1 MRTDVYQKLRAIT
14 AWFGSVCLHR
24 DAQQAL
30 ETPASQLLP
39 LSLPI

>member
-1 MRTDVYQKLRAIT
+1 VVVAPATTVTLGCTRSGSGSIT
-14 AWFGSVCLHR
+14 
-24 DAQQAL
+24 L